1 MTPSR
6 SGHVAAVA
14 EAYRYPP
21 KACRERTES
30 LPRTHP
36 LRDVMV
42 GEGRPSMAC
51 GPELAKSVD
60 GRPSRPLSAWGDG
73 ASAAALV
80 LRQVPGRHS
89 GPPPTSGD
97 RKIHRRGLIPG
108 VSVRHQHRHR
118 HVPEQVSGD
127 ATHDHLP
134 RPRMS
139 ITADHQQIGSDVGG
153 IVQQRIGWRQPVGHD
168 RPRC

>member
-21 KACRERTES
+21 KACRQTTEIFAEDAS
-30 LPRTHP
+30 AAR
-36 LRDVMV
+36 R
-42 GEGRPSMAC
+42 
-51 GPELAKSVD
+51 LAKAHHPWLAVLN
-60 GRPSRPLSAWGDG
+60 SRNPWMLGLLPTMTASGDG
-73 ASAAALV
+73 ASAAGFV

-89 GPPPTSGD
+89 GPPPARVD
-97 RKIHRRGLIPG
+97 RKIHRRGLISG

-118 HVPEQVSGD
+118 HVLEQVSGD

-139 ITADHQQIGSDVGG
+139 ITADDQQIGSDVGG